1 MIGGD
6 LLSSLSDKIFKS
18 KGSRHLLLM
27 ILLFL
32 AFEKKNYL
40 LDLLINLID
49 YSLVDLN
56 LINRSNRT
64 KNQGLITISLNP
76 KPYNRYS

>member
-6 LLSSLSDKIFKS
+6 QLLSLSDKIFES

-32 AFEKKNYL
+32 AFEKKN
-40 LDLLINLID
+40 LIYFIF
-49 YSLVDLN
+49 
-56 LINRSNRT
+56 
-64 KNQGLITISLNP
+64 
-76 KPYNRYS
+76 